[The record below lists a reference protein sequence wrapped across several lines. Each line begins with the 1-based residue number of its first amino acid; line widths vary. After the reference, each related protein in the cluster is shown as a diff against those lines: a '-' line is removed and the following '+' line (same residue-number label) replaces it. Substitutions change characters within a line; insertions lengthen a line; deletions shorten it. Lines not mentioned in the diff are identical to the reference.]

1 MDILQTQSER
11 EYGAFLRR
19 KAQHGSEHGI
29 EPLWMPSFLFDFQR
43 ALLTW
48 ALRKGRAAIFA
59 DCGLGKTPMQLVWAS
74 NMARH
79 TRGRVLI
86 LTPLA
91 VANQTIREAHK
102 FDIDA
107 ARSTTGTLPSSQIVV
122 ANYERLHYFKPED
135 FSAVV
140 CDESSMLKS
149 FNGKRRAEVTEFM
162 RCIPYRLLCTATAA
176 PNDYVE
182 LGTSS
187 EALGELGHM
196 DMLNRFFKNDQNT
209 SDTRLLKRQPI
220 SQGGPKSAG
229 WRFKGHAETPF
240 WKWVCSWARAC
251 RKPSDLGFSD
261 EGFVLP
267 ELIEREHVVETR
279 TLGEGMLFAL
289 PATNMREEREE
300 RRRTIQER
308 CEKAWELVD
317 KSEKSAVVWCHLND
331 EGDLLEDIIPDC
343 RQIAGSTPDDEKE
356 ELYEA
361 FGTGQLR
368 VLAIKDKIGAWG
380 LNWQHCH
387 HVVRFAT
394 HSYESHYQ
402 AVRRCWRFGQKNPV
416 VVDLI
421 ASEGE
426 VGVKEN
432 LQRKSANA
440 DRMFTEL
447 VAHMN
452 DAMRVDGVVY
462 DKKPEVPSWLS

>member
-1 MDILQTQSER
+1 MVMQDIKSNPR
-11 EYGAFLRR
+11 GSNYSAFLSR
-19 KAQHGSEHGI
+19 KSQHGSDHGI
-29 EPLWMPSFLFDFQR
+29 DPVWMPTFLFDFQK

-48 ALRKGRAAIFA
+48 ALRRGRAAIFA
-59 DCGLGKTPMQLVWAS
+59 DCGLGKTPMQLAWAS

-79 TRGRVLI
+79 TKGRVLI

-91 VANQTIREAHK
+91 VANQTIREANK
-102 FDIDA
+102 FNIDA
-107 ARSTTGTLPSSQIVV
+107 ARSLVGVLPSAQIVI

-176 PNDYVE
+176 PNDYIE

-187 EALGELGHM
+187 EAIGELGYM

-209 SDTRLLKRQPI
+209 SDTGRSGYKKHEA
-220 SQGGPKSAG
+220 PK

-267 ELIEREHVVETR
+267 ELIEREHVVQTR
-279 TLGEGMLFAL
+279 TLAEGMLFAL
-289 PATNMREEREE
+289 PATNIHEEREE

-308 CEKAWELVD
+308 CEKAGELVD
-317 KSEKSAVVWCHLND
+317 DTEKSAVVWCHLND
-331 EGDLLEDIIPDC
+331 EGDMLEEIIPDC

-361 FGTGQLR
+361 FGVGQLR

-394 HSYESHYQ
+394 HSYEGHYQ
-402 AVRRCWRFGQKNPV
+402 AVRRCWRFGQKYPV

-432 LQRKSANA
+432 LQRKSVNA

-452 DAMRVDGVVY
+452 DAMRVDGVNY
-462 DKKPEVPSWLS
+462 DKAPEVPSWLS